1 MIGKAHL
8 IVKVFYLLTLT
19 VLLVP
24 LAPPFMTASA
34 RGSTGLATGDGP
46 DVDRQAKTELLPE
59 LKKVQEFLK
68 RVGATDSKG
77 QALFMRLEDDYAAK
91 KVTIGEV
98 RDPDTGGEDTAETG
112 FDGILKTN
120 VMTLN
125 KQLINQITNID
136 PSKVTDKK
144 RLDEHASGVADWS
157 STVFHEYVHM
167 NQDNPQAT
175 STFENDAW
183 QRTILANVNWFKAMK
198 DREFEEIKQLTSSEQ
213 KIAKLEELDSF
224 AYAVATSL
232 ISYYENGIPTAVAK
246 SGILSTYL
254 DRDLTYAGLAG
265 LQSKDLDL
273 LRRTALTQRENLRKE
288 IQQEIQKT
296 RDAMSSQS
304 GAKPFTTPPTINVSS
319 NASVAPKTPPT
330 PPGTIDSF
338 SGSFKEHGTDSPCD
352 PSVKRGPF
360 PVLAGKLQA
369 RIDGDPPVSN
379 VWSNHNWNTGL
390 KIYYAKQLGQK
401 YLPAEDIMTLYGEE
415 KDNHLSG
422 TANIP
427 APGRVTV
434 IIEAPSGSGE
444 FYGACYKQN
453 YSYKLEMTSV
463 ASQTAATSG
472 IVLSNGDRLRTGNGG
487 RAVVS
492 LLPGVNLWVG
502 PDADVGIQLGSGNSG
517 QTLELNKGKLRI
529 KGTGGATS
537 QVQIKVKGKTV
548 KPKGTEFT
556 AEQTDTGGRV
566 AVIEGS
572 VSIADE
578 SGNEIQL
585 SAGQQ
590 MQWPGDKITE
600 YDIKKDDGGPVN
612 GMPLRDLIV
621 DDSATEPYG
630 ESRASFAND
639 KVNGGWVWEDPGK
652 DTVLQT
658 PEPGIL
664 KATVPD
670 GNDLWDEAYAAP
682 RLLHRVTGDFDL
694 EGDLL
699 LTSRGTD
706 VAIAEFL
713 IKSPGSYLG
722 LLAKQF
728 TAEGDLPHYRI
739 IGGGWLRVQGM
750 NKLKIL
756 DKDNAD
762 CPDAPNTFVKF
773 RMTRRGDIWKTYWSK
788 DGTNWNLSTRK
799 EIQALETLWVGWV
812 FKRQAF
818 DDMTKEPNIVTLKNV
833 RLTSAALGTMPVA
846 EWDMVQ
852 WAGSAA
858 VQGKTMRLSLDGSR
872 LESVAAHIGQAM
884 YGDFDIAVS
893 FKTDPWTQPRRF
905 GRIQL
910 VARKDADNA
919 AYLNILKDDE
929 TTLRYATDMGL
940 NGLWDK
946 YQFKETTDASGKL
959 RIARKN
965 GLVTTYYWSG
975 KDWVQLSKFPQQ
987 LNGLV
992 FLRLEVRNAGTAKSP
1007 TAFSGDLTIEQ
1018 LVAAAPPARTPQPSP
1033 TPPPAPTVTP
1043 APVAP
1048 GPTPTSTRTP
1058 TPAPSPASGLAGT
1071 TLLAEK
1077 RITAPN
1083 STVVVPIRLEKV
1095 NNMGSLNFSLR
1106 YDPSVLKVVK
1116 VDAGDLVGG
1125 SLFQANTREA
1135 GIIRFGVVAQGAGI
1149 SGDGPVAHVVF
1160 TASGARGSSAQLTMG
1175 DLMATNTGG
1184 ANLNLNLRNGR
1195 INMATKLKGDYDGDG
1210 KVTVKDSLAA
1220 LRMSVG
1226 ELTED
1231 LNLDMNSDGKVTAE
1245 DARQIMA
1252 AALK

>member
-34 RGSTGLATGDGP
+34 RGSTGLLTGYGP
-46 DVDRQAKTELLPE
+46 DVSSQAKTELLPE

-68 RVGATDSKG
+68 RMGATDSKG
-77 QALFMRLEDDYAAK
+77 QALFKRLEDDYAAK
-91 KVTIGEV
+91 KVKSGEV
-98 RDPDTGGEDTAETG
+98 KDAATGGEDNAEVVY
-112 FDGILKTN
+112 DNNLNSN

-125 KQLINQITNID
+125 KNQFAQITTPD
-136 PSKVTDKK
+136 PSQMKNEKI
-144 RLDEHASGVADWS
+144 REAHAEGVVNWS
-157 STVFHEYVHM
+157 LTIFHEYVHM
-167 NQDNPQAT
+167 NQQNPQGT
-175 STFENDAW
+175 PYYENEAW
-183 QRTILANVNWFKAMK
+183 QRTIQANVSWFNTMK
-198 DREFEEIKQLTSSEQ
+198 DREFEEIRQSASSDQ
-213 KIAKLEELDSF
+213 KIERLQELDTWAWKISS
-224 AYAVATSL
+224 AL
-232 ISYYENGIPTAVAK
+232 ITDYQEGIPNAVK
-246 SGILSTYL
+246 DGYL
-254 DRDLTYAGLAG
+254 DRDLTWAGLGG
-265 LQSKDLDL
+265 LQSNDLAL
-273 LRRTALTQRENLRKE
+273 LRRTAITQRDNLSKE

-296 RDAMSSQS
+296 RNALSS
-304 GAKPFTTPPTINVSS
+304 AIPPTINISN
-319 NASVAPKTPPT
+319 NASVVPKNLPT

-352 PSVKRGPF
+352 PSVKRP
-360 PVLAGKLQA
+360 PVEVPAGKLQA
-369 RIDGDPPVSN
+369 RIDSDPPVPN

-390 KIYYAKQLGQK
+390 KINYAKQMGQK

-422 TANIP
+422 SVNIP

-472 IVLSNGDRLRTGNGG
+472 LVLSSGDRLRTGNGG
-487 RAVVS
+487 RAVVG

-537 QVQIKVKGKTV
+537 QVQVKVKGKIV

-556 AEQTDTGGRV
+556 AEQTDAGGRV
-566 AVIEGS
+566 AVIEGT
-572 VSIADE
+572 VIVADE
-578 SGNEIQL
+578 AGNEIQVA
-585 SAGQQ
+585 AGQQ
-590 MQWPGDKITE
+590 IQWPGDKITE
-600 YDIKKDDGGPVN
+600 YDIKKDDGSPVA
-612 GMPLRDLIV
+612 GIPLRDVIL
-621 DDSATEPYG
+621 DDATAEPYG
-630 ESRASFAND
+630 ESRANFSNNQAG
-639 KVNGGWVWEDPGK
+639 GGWIWEDPGK
-652 DTVLQT
+652 DVVLQT
-658 PEPGIL
+658 PEPGTL
-664 KATVPD
+664 KVTVPD

-682 RLLHRVTGDFDL
+682 RLLHKVTGDFDL
-694 EGDLL
+694 EGELL
-699 LTSRGTD
+699 LTSKGTD
-706 VAIAEFL
+706 IATAEFL

-739 IGGGWLRVQGM
+739 IGGGWQRVQGM

-756 DKDNAD
+756 DKDVAD

-788 DGTNWNLSTRK
+788 DGVIWNLSTRK
-799 EIQALETLWVGWV
+799 EIQALDTLWAGWV
-812 FKRQAF
+812 FKRQAY
-818 DDMTKEPNIVTLKNV
+818 DDMIKEPNIVTLKNV
-833 RLTSAALGTMPVA
+833 RLTSAAIGSMPVS

-852 WAGSAA
+852 WAGSAT

-872 LESVAAHIGQAM
+872 LEGVAAHIGQAM